1 MTLAFNMQRLVFRNL
16 NVGKRMFKNVPLWRF
31 NVANKLGKPL
41 TRSVGLG
48 GAGIVAG
55 GFYLMNRQPSKLI
68 FNDSLGAAVKQ
79 EGPLEPNV
87 GNSTAITEERRN
99 KISSHKQMFLGSLF
113 GVVLG
118 VTVAKISILF
128 MYVGITSMLL
138 CEWLRYKG
146 WIRINLKNIK
156 SVIVL
161 KDVDL
166 KKLLIDGLLGT
177 EYMGFKVFFTLSFVL
192 ASLNANKWAR
202 QMTRYKR
209 GLYSFVLYFFIFGIS
224 FILYSKYT

>member
-1 MTLAFNMQRLVFRNL
+1 MNLASSMHKLMFRNL
-16 NVGKRMFKNVPLWRF
+16 NSGKYMFKNLPLWRSKSSSI
-31 NVANKLGKPL
+31 KLGVPL
-41 TRSVGLG
+41 TRSIGLATVG
-48 GAGIVAG
+48 VAASG
-55 GFYLMNRQPSKLI
+55 LLLLNYQPSRLI
-68 FNDSLGAAVKQ
+68 FNDSLSGAAKQ
-79 EGPLEPNV
+79 DSLLESWEPKVANDV
-87 GNSTAITEERRN
+87 AITEEKRH

-146 WIRINLKNIK
+146 WIRINLNNIK

-177 EYMGFKVFFTLSFVL
+177 EYLGFKVFFTLSFVL
-192 ASLNANKWAR
+192 SSLNANK
-202 QMTRYKR
+202 
-209 GLYSFVLYFFIFGIS
+209 
-224 FILYSKYT
+224 

>member
-16 NVGKRMFKNVPLWRF
+16 NVGMRMFKNVPLWRF

-192 ASLNANKWAR
+192 ASLNANK
-202 QMTRYKR
+202 
-209 GLYSFVLYFFIFGIS
+209 
-224 FILYSKYT
+224 

>member
-192 ASLNANKWAR
+192 ASLNANK
-202 QMTRYKR
+202 
-209 GLYSFVLYFFIFGIS
+209 
-224 FILYSKYT
+224 

>member
-41 TRSVGLG
+41 TRSVELG

-192 ASLNANKWAR
+192 ASLNANK
-202 QMTRYKR
+202 
-209 GLYSFVLYFFIFGIS
+209 
-224 FILYSKYT
+224 

>member
-41 TRSVGLG
+41 ARSVGLG

-113 GVVLG
+113 GIVLG

-192 ASLNANKWAR
+192 ASLNANK
-202 QMTRYKR
+202 
-209 GLYSFVLYFFIFGIS
+209 
-224 FILYSKYT
+224 